1 MDHSI
6 SCALKKIGCPSVT
19 LKYEQMMCIKYI
31 YEKKDV
37 FLWLPTG
44 FGKSLCYKVLPLVF
58 DDKLGKNT
66 SVVIVVSPLI
76 SLMLDQVR
84 SLRSRSVRAAIMS
97 SGRSKVDKELLAT
110 DEDIRECSLLF
121 CAPEAIDTSKWR
133 ETIAEPDFS
142 SRVVAIVVD
151 EAHCVSKWYVNF

>member
-1 MDHSI
+1 
-6 SCALKKIGCPSVT
+6 
-19 LKYEQMMCIKYI
+19 MCFCVYQQA
-31 YEKKDV
+31 
-37 FLWLPTG
+37 F
-44 FGKSLCYKVLPLVF
+44 KSLCYEVLPFVF

-84 SLRSRSVRAAIMS
+84 SLRSTSVRATMMS

-110 DEDIRECSLLF
+110 DEHIRECSLLF

-133 ETIAEPDFS
+133 ETIAEPDVS
-142 SRVVAIVVD
+142 SRVVVAIVVD
-151 EAHCVSKWYVNF
+151 DILTLVDPRTRSGRVYSLTKK